1 MKSIHIFG
9 NDITNLKALSG
20 LKIIDNLE
28 ISSTRI
34 KNLDDLKNV
43 DTIRNFVFKLNH
55 HIKSMD
61 FYDRIQTSYLVI
73 SECDSLIEIINNPFY
88 VLHILSIY
96 DNKSLKNI
104 NNLNITQCYSVDIDG
119 FTLDN
124 LSLGPHTKT
133 SIMHIF
139 RVKTLEGIQTFET
152 NYLDM
157 SFTTL
162 LNIDEVN
169 SFNNLNYI
177 RLSFNKYLSECSI
190 PLICSNLDNPKFN
203 LILLDNSVGCNTK
216 EEIRQKC
223 LSSTDESSNL
233 QSYKL
238 YPKPASYQVSIKGL
252 TETANIDIFD
262 MHGRNIKSIV
272 SDGIPIEVSSLNSGP
287 YILCIKKNKNRNA

>member
-1 MKSIHIFG
+1 LKSIHIFG

-34 KNLDDLKNV
+34 KNLNDLKNV

-88 VLHILSIY
+88 VLHKLSIY

-104 NNLNITQCYSVDIDG
+104 NNLNITQCYSVGIGG

-152 NYLDM
+152 NYLEM
-157 SFTTL
+157 A
-162 LNIDEVN
+162 
-169 SFNNLNYI
+169 
-177 RLSFNKYLSECSI
+177 
-190 PLICSNLDNPKFN
+190 
-203 LILLDNSVGCNTK
+203 
-216 EEIRQKC
+216 
-223 LSSTDESSNL
+223 
-233 QSYKL
+233 
-238 YPKPASYQVSIKGL
+238 YP
-252 TETANIDIFD
+252 
-262 MHGRNIKSIV
+262 
-272 SDGIPIEVSSLNSGP
+272 
-287 YILCIKKNKNRNA
+287 